1 MPIVKLRLP
10 EIEKH
15 QDDRPQRCPYCNSP
29 VLQRWGRI
37 SKSVTDKGEQVTGGY
52 RYRCCECQR
61 TFRGYPAEVD
71 RSNQSKRIR
80 RLAAIAIALGMSSRE
95 AADLFAKLGITL
107 SHTTIWRDGRELRAQ
122 FNGHTKKLK
131 RYTLDTNYIHR
142 ISNKLGV
149 VIVLE
154 LWQGEYR
161 VLGTVD
167 EYNPRTVKSWL
178 ESMVKGFNIE
188 VSLHGTGVLHEQ
200 HCNIG
205 ALPQPA
211 FG

>member
-1 MPIVKLRLP
+1 M
-10 EIEKH
+10 
-15 QDDRPQRCPYCNSP
+15 
-29 VLQRWGRI
+29 QRWGRI
-37 SKSVTDKGEQVTGGY
+37 SKSFTDKDDQVAGGY

-61 TFRGYPAEVD
+61 TFRGYPTEVD

-95 AADLFAKLGITL
+95 AADLFAKLGIPL

-122 FNGHTKKLK
+122 FIGQTKFLK

-149 VIVLE
+149 VVVLE

-167 EYNPRTVKSWL
+167 EYNPRKVKSWL
-178 ESMVKGFNIE
+178 ESMVADFNIE
-188 VSLHGTGVLHEQ
+188 VTLHGTGVLHEERV
-200 HCNIG
+200 HG
-205 ALPQPA
+205 GLLPQPA
-211 FG
+211 F

>member
-1 MPIVKLRLP
+1 MPIVNLRLP
-10 EIEKH
+10 EIENN
-15 QDDRPQRCPYCNSP
+15 QDDRPQHCPYCDSQ
-29 VLQRWGRI
+29 VLQRWGRV
-37 SKSVTDKGEQVTGGY
+37 SKALIDKDGQVTGGY

-95 AADLFAKLGITL
+95 AADLFAKLGIQL
-107 SHTTIWRDGRELRAQ
+107 SHTTIWRDGRELRAE
-122 FNGHTKKLK
+122 FNGHTNKLR
-131 RYTLDTNYIHR
+131 RYTLDTKYIHR

-167 EYNPRTVKSWL
+167 EHNPRTVKSWL
-178 ESMVKGFNIE
+178 ESMVADFNIE

-200 HCNIG
+200 NLNRCP
-205 ALPQPA
+205 LPQPA
-211 FG
+211 Y